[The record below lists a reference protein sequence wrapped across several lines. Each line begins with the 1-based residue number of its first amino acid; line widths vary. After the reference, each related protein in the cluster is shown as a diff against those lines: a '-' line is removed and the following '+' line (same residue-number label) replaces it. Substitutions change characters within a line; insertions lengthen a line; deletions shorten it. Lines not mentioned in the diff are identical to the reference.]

1 MRVLPVAKPGSRPGS
16 DVDSRRD
23 VSVCKPTL
31 KFVGDR
37 RVVGGRPLIRGE
49 RQPLPCLSTDT
60 RWAAISGGEGVEHA
74 RILVGVGEDQD
85 VLVVLGGGADHGGP
99 ADVYHLDEFV
109 DGCGRIARSHR
120 FEGVEIDANEVYR
133 EVAQLAE
140 GRHVVLALTSCENAS
155 VHSRVQRLHSSVED
169 LRVPRGLGNLG
180 DFEARLPERT
190 RGPASREEFPTHAC
204 EGSPQSL
211 DA

>member
-1 MRVLPVAKPGSRPGS
+1 M
-16 DVDSRRD
+16 
-23 VSVCKPTL
+23 
-31 KFVGDR
+31 
-37 RVVGGRPLIRGE
+37 
-49 RQPLPCLSTDT
+49 
-60 RWAAISGGEGVEHA
+60 
-74 RILVGVGEDQD
+74 
-85 VLVVLGGGADHGGP
+85 VLGGRADHGGP

-109 DGCGRIARSHR
+109 DRCGRIARGHR
-120 FEGVEIDANEVYR
+120 FEGVEIDADEVYR

-169 LRVPRGLGNLG
+169 FRMPCGLGNLG

-190 RGPASREEFPTHAC
+190 RGSAGREEFPTHAC
-204 EGSPQSL
+204 EGSPQSH